1 MVQGLVRT
9 LMRLG
14 VLLLAVWLAS
24 CASHAPQLL
33 PALAVPEQDALRGT
47 PAETLLASADE
58 AASNGHDQAAS
69 LYLER
74 AIRLAPASSWL
85 YKKMAD
91 LRLGEGDAHAA
102 EGFARHALRNA
113 AADDK
118 AYRASLY
125 ELLATCLARQGN
137 AASAETARQ
146 QAQALLP

>member
-9 LMRLG
+9 LMRLS
-14 VLLLAVWLAS
+14 VLLLALWLAS

-33 PALAVPEQDALRGT
+33 PELSVPAQDALRGT
-47 PAETLLASADE
+47 PAESLLASADE
-58 AASNGHDQAAS
+58 AAGSGRDQAAS

-74 AIRLAPASSWL
+74 AIRLAPNSSWL

-91 LRLGEGDAHAA
+91 LRLSEGDAHGA

-113 AADDK
+113 QAGDT

-125 ELLATCLARQGN
+125 ELLATCLTRQGDTDG
-137 AASAETARQ
+137 ADAARQ
-146 QAQALLP
+146 QAQQLQ